1 MAKRLIDCTV
11 SEMSG
16 FTKADKISSIAG
28 CEGRVM
34 ACECIGFVTPMLGT
48 ITNAE
53 FVSSLG
59 ADIVLLNIF
68 DVDKPVILGLPE
80 VAPED
85 TIREI
90 KRLTGRIIGINL
102 EPVPEN
108 FASENNTNLWKI
120 SEGRKATV
128 ANAIKARDM
137 GVDLILLT
145 GNPGNGV
152 NNDAICATLKEFKKA
167 IGDDVILA
175 AGKMHASEV
184 LSEGGENIIT
194 KNDVRRFAEAG
205 ADVILYPA
213 PGTVPGITME
223 YIRELVQETHKLGC
237 LAMSS
242 IGTSQEGADV
252 ETIRRIA
259 LMCKMAGIDIHHI
272 GDSGFTGTAVP
283 EDITAY
289 SVTIRGVR
297 HTYRR
302 MAMSIAR

>member
-1 MAKRLIDCTV
+1 MAKRLIDCCV
-11 SEMSG
+11 SEISG
-16 FTKADKISSIAG
+16 FNKADKISAIGG

-34 ACECIGFVTPMLGT
+34 ACECIGSVTPMLGN

-53 FVSSLG
+53 LVSSLG
-59 ADIVLLNIF
+59 ADIILLNIF
-68 DVDKPVILGLPE
+68 DVMNPVIQGLPE
-80 VAPED
+80 VPPED

-90 KRLTGRIIGINL
+90 KRLTGRLVGINL
-102 EPVPEN
+102 EPVPED
-108 FASENNTNLWKI
+108 FASENNTNLWRI

-128 ANAIKARDM
+128 ANALRARDM

-152 NNDAICATLKEFKKA
+152 HNDAICATLTQYKKL

-184 LSEGGENIIT
+184 LAEGGENIIT
-194 KNDVRRFAEAG
+194 INDVCRFAEAG

-223 YIRELVQETHKLGC
+223 YIHGLVKETHTLGC

-242 IGTSQEGADV
+242 IGTSQEGADT

>member
-1 MAKRLIDCTV
+1 MAKRLIDCSV
-11 SEMSG
+11 SEISG
-16 FTKADKISSIAG
+16 FNKADKISAIGG

-34 ACECIGFVTPMLGT
+34 ACECIGTVTPMLGN

-53 FVSSLG
+53 LVSSLG
-59 ADIVLLNIF
+59 ADIILLNIF
-68 DVDKPVILGLPE
+68 DVMNPVIQGLPQ
-80 VAPED
+80 VPPED

-90 KRLTGRIIGINL
+90 KRLTGRLVGINL
-102 EPVPEN
+102 EPVPED

-120 SEGRKATV
+120 SEGRKAT
-128 ANAIKARDM
+128 AENALRARDM
-137 GVDLILLT
+137 GADLILLT

-152 NNDAICATLKEFKKA
+152 HNDAICATLKQFKKL

-184 LSEGGENIIT
+184 LAEGGENIIT
-194 KNDVRRFAEAG
+194 VNDVRRFAEAG

-223 YIRELVQETHKLGC
+223 YVRSLVKETHALGC

-242 IGTSQEGADV
+242 IGTSQEGADT